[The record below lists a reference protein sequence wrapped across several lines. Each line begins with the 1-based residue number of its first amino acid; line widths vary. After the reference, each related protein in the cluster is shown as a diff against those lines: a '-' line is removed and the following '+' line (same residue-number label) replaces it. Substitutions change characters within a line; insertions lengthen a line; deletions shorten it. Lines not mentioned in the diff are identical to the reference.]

1 MQNLDCI
8 FDLQAPAAMCRGM
21 NNGLRNQHGR
31 CIDGRSFFGS
41 EDDKEWPWGQGGRIN
56 AGVMLWEPNFDTY
69 QQMILEVVSDE
80 HPAHIA
86 GPGPEQDL
94 FHVIGPMRH
103 GRTSRLGTIFN
114 FIKCLTPSHLLTKV
128 SQNAFVTC

>member
-1 MQNLDCI
+1 MVVG
-8 FDLQAPAAMCRGM
+8 PR
-21 NNGLRNQHGR
+21 R
-31 CIDGRSFFGS
+31 
-41 EDDKEWPWGQGGRIN
+41 RIN

-94 FHVIGPMRH
+94 FHVIGPMH
-103 GRTSRLGTIFN
+103 SEVGCNFQLHQMFN
-114 FIKCLTPSHLLTKV
+114 AISPAHQGEPESIRYLLKV
-128 SQNAFVTC
+128 KAWQTEHIVKLAR